1 MAFSFRF
8 LLCLFLLS
16 DIILISQTR
25 PLDSDATFLKSLEE
39 VSRTSLQKQKIIER
53 HFESKRYLNDRGR
66 VLMEKAMEMFKESV
80 KRQELLGRF
89 FDSKRVSPGGP
100 DPHHH

>member
-16 DIILISQTR
+16 DVALISQTR
-25 PLDSDATFLKSLEE
+25 PLDNDATLSGSLEE
-39 VSRTSLQKQKIIER
+39 VSRMSLQKQKIIER
-53 HFESKRYLNDRGR
+53 HFESKQFSNDKSRA
-66 VLMEKAMEMFKESV
+66 LMENAREMLKESV
-80 KRQELLGRF
+80 KRQEILGRF
-89 FDSKRVSPGGP
+89 FDSKRRSPGGP